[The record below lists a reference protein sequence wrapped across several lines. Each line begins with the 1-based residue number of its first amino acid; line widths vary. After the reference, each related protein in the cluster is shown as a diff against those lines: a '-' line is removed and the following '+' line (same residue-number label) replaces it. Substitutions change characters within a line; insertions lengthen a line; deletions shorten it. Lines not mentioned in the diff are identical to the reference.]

1 MANVPCSEILTK
13 DSLTLNIDAVIFFK
27 VIDPLKTMQ
36 EVEDYKESTILLGA
50 TTLRNTLGQ
59 VRGSYESKVMISVS
73 AGNNDFCGYP
83 V

>member
-59 VRGSYESKVMISVS
+59 VHRCYESKVMIRGKFSHTS
-73 AGNNDFCGYP
+73 FDS
-83 V
+83 